1 MTTAFQQVI
10 NNAESISIFKRKR
23 VAQTQAR
30 DGTVRSMSLGG
41 QTWEFSVRLPDG
53 PRWTDYRG
61 IIEQIEALDR
71 VTVGTI
77 QINNPGHS
85 WLSQYQGDLSNPNVT
100 TVSASGS
107 NTLVID
113 SVSNALSP
121 GQFRFRS
128 GDIIQLG
135 TTGSVYTVVN
145 DVIHNGTLITV
156 NRPIREALG
165 TYTLRVGPQVTW
177 KVICTSFP
185 NWTLFARDQ
194 VSWSGEFVFAE
205 AL

>member
-10 NNAESISIFKRKR
+10 DNAESISIFKRKR

-30 DGTVRSMSLGG
+30 DGTVRSLALGG

-53 PRWTDYRG
+53 PRYTDYRRL
-61 IIEQIEALDR
+61 IESIEALDR
-71 VTVGTI
+71 VTVGEI

-85 WLSQYQGDLSNPNVT
+85 WISQYQGNLNSPNQTQVT
-100 TVSASGS
+100 YTTGNTLTITSTS
-107 NTLVID
+107 NTLTT
-113 SVSNALSP
+113 
-121 GQFRFRS
+121 GQFRFRA

-145 DVIHNGTLITV
+145 DVIHNGTTITV
-156 NRPIREALG
+156 NRPIREAAG
-165 TYTLRVGPQVTW
+165 SYTLRVGPSVVW
-177 KVICTSFP
+177 KVVCTQFP

-194 VSWSGEFVFAE
+194 VSWGGDFVFTE

>member
-10 NNAESISIFKRKR
+10 NNAETISIFKRKR

-30 DGTVRSMSLGG
+30 DGTVRTLSLGG
-41 QTWEFSVRLPDG
+41 QTWEFAVRLPDG

-77 QINNPGHS
+77 QINAAGHD
-85 WLSQYQGDLSNPNVT
+85 WLSRYQGDLSN
-100 TVSASGS
+100 VSNIVVSVASS
-107 NTLVID
+107 NTLTI
-113 SVSNALSP
+113 SSGATGLTT
-121 GQFRFRS
+121 GQFRFKS
-128 GDIIQLG
+128 GDFIQLG

-145 DVIHNGTLITV
+145 DVPHNGTTITV
-156 NRPIREALG
+156 HRPIRE
-165 TYTLRVGPQVTW
+165 TPTSYTLRVGPAVSW
-177 KVICTSFP
+177 RVICTSFP